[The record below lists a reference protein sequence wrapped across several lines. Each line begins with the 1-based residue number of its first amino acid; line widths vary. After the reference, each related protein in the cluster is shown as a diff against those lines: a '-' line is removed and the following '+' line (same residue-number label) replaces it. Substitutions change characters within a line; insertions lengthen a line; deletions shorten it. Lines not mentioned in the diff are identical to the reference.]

1 MEGNKT
7 KSNAIEA
14 ISAGVSEGDND
25 VAKEVLATIT
35 SSSLPPLQQQFS
47 SSGAT
52 VTAAAATS
60 AALNSNAVHTIYI
73 PPKVDADRY
82 QAEIPDI
89 LPTRPLKSGT
99 FFSSL
104 PITNNKNFLFVALDN
119 FAVLSSKKSSSLSL
133 DDDKREK
140 AAMGNFRLFQYFNYN
155 SNHNNLF

>member
-35 SSSLPPLQQQFS
+35 SSSIPPLQQQFS
-47 SSGAT
+47 AVSSGAT
-52 VTAAAATS
+52 VTTAAAS
-60 AALNSNAVHTIYI
+60 AALNSNAAHTIYI

-99 FFSSL
+99 YFSSL
-104 PITNNKNFLFVALDN
+104 PITNNKNFYL
-119 FAVLSSKKSSSLSL
+119 
-133 DDDKREK
+133 
-140 AAMGNFRLFQYFNYN
+140 
-155 SNHNNLF
+155 